1 MAQVSG
7 IEIAISANPAG
18 LERGLNRAENALS
31 RFSKSAIAG
40 LAGALSAGAFVAAGK
55 AALNYADNIGK
66 VAQKIGMTTEEL
78 SGLNYAAKLSDV
90 SLEQLQSTI
99 GIMARKMGESA
110 DSFRTFG
117 VELKNTDGSMRGT
130 NEVLMDIADKFSKMP
145 DGVQKSQWAL
155 ELFGRSGLDL
165 IPLLNG
171 GSQAIAEATNQA
183 RLFGVIVSQEAAAGA
198 EQFNDN
204 ITKLQN
210 YVSGAVQNFT
220 TGLTP
225 ALVNVSSALV
235 DSATSTDVFRVA
247 GETAGRILEGIA
259 RIVIVVKDNL
269 YKLNNFMATVGL
281 VLFARNVLATG
292 VAFVQFA
299 KAIKASG
306 IVLAGFN
313 LVSSASVLK
322 FVAISV
328 AIAYATDNIQNLNE
342 SIKHV
347 VDISK
352 QLVPELGAIGQQ
364 IASAFDI
371 DLSGFQTEFD
381 NARKTIN
388 GLTDE
393 SFVPPPPPGAGAEGD
408 AKQRSAVPGVARSQE
423 VDAFYIARLESI
435 RNGFKSEREILEEE
449 YAADMELLRGHLTG
463 KDELDAEF
471 KELMR
476 KRAEQHARDLNEIER
491 IRIENALSNISTGL
505 GSMAAA
511 FQSGGKKMLRI
522 SKIFAAAQAIVDTIK
537 AAVQAMT
544 NPMLVDPASKFAA
557 YAAVFA
563 KGMSAVAAIKGVSE
577 SGGGG
582 GGSGGGGSTSSSAST
597 SSSGGGGGAAPTTTF
612 SFTMMNDPMGFGE
625 KFARQ
630 FIDQLNSTQR
640 NGGTIR
646 GVIA

>member
-269 YKLNNFMATVGL
+269 YKLGNLMATIGF

-342 SIKHV
+342 GIKHV
-347 VDISK
+347 IDISK
-352 QLVPELGAIGQQ
+352 QLVPELGAIGQE

-408 AKQRSAVPGVARSQE
+408 AKQRSAVPGVAPSQE

-476 KRAEQHARDLNEIER
+476 KRADEHQTSLARIQQTRLDNDLTAASDFFG
-491 IRIENALSNISTGL
+491 ALAQITAL
-505 GSMAAA
+505 
-511 FQSGGKKMLRI
+511 GGKKTT
-522 SKIFAAAQAIVDTIK
+522 KIAKMFGIAQALISTFQGAAK
-537 AAVQAMT
+537 ALT
-544 NPMLVDPASKFAA
+544 LPFPANLAA
-557 YAAVFA
+557 YATTLAQ
-563 KGMSAVAAIKGVSE
+563 GMSAVAAIRGVSE
-577 SGGGG
+577 SGSNS
-582 GGSGGGGSTSSSAST
+582 GSSSGSSSGSTSSSAST